1 MVLALPE
8 LTLGHP
14 TGGSYTAGQHPLLL
28 PAGCTGALAYELAQE
43 YPRLQVTVFDRPE
56 VIELA
61 GRFQPEGPQTGRIRF
76 LPGQCGFVSAGVGV
90 RDFISVFYRAHAHVC
105 RSVSACVCLC
115 ASVCV
120 CVCVCVCMSA
130 YASVCVCLCLS
141 VHLSVCLSICVC
153 FCAVCMCTYPCFLC
167 ICVCVYIGESVC
179 LCLCVKCMSACITV
193 SACA

>member
-1 MVLALPE
+1 MVLDLPE

-28 PAGCTGALAYELAQE
+28 PAGCTGALARELAQE

-56 VIELA
+56 VIKLA

-90 RDFISVFYRAHAHVC
+90 RDFISVLYRAHAHVC
-105 RSVSACVCLC
+105 WSVSACVCLC

-120 CVCVCVCMSA
+120 CVYLRLYECICF
-130 YASVCVCLCLS
+130 CLCVSVSECACICVS
-141 VHLSVCLSICVC
+141 VHLCV
-153 FCAVCMCTYPCFLC
+153 FLC
-167 ICVCVYIGESVC
+167 GLYVYVSMFS
-179 LCLCVKCMSACITV
+179 LCLCVCIYW
-193 SACA
+193 